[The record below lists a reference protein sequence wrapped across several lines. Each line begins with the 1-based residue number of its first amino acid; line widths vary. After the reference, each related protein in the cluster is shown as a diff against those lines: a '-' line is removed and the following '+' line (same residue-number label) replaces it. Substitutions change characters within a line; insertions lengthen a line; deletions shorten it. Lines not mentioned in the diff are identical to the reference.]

1 MHKDIMEG
9 NWKQIRGHI
18 QEWWGQLTDNDLDK
32 INGQCDRLVGL
43 IQQRYGYTKAQA
55 EREVARHLSDYERY
69 AGTSTSTSPRDP
81 AKGMHTISSQP
92 VRAYDHDGQRP
103 GSEPTDSS
111 HTATHLQTVLPVST
125 LMGFRVINPAGDDLG
140 KIEDIAIDMAS
151 GRIAY
156 AVLSFGGF
164 LGFGSKHFALPWEAL
179 RLSSAEEAFILH
191 VDRAVLEKA
200 PGFAKD
206 QWPEMADR
214 QWGAGIY
221 SHYGYRPYW
230 EE

>member
-1 MHKDIMEG
+1 MNSE
-9 NWKQIRGHI
+9 
-18 QEWWGQLTDNDLDK
+18 
-32 INGQCDRLVGL
+32 
-43 IQQRYGYTKAQA
+43 
-55 EREVARHLSDYERY
+55 SY
-69 AGTSTSTSPRDP
+69 AGTSTSMPHRDP
-81 AKGMHTISSQP
+81 EKDMPNISSQP
-92 VRAYDHDGQRP
+92 LRAYEHP
-103 GSEPTDSS
+103 GHMPESESTYSA
-111 HTATHLQTVLPVST
+111 HTATHLQKVLPVST

-164 LGFGSKHFALPWEAL
+164 LGFGSKYFALPWEAL

-200 PGFAKD
+200 PGFDKE